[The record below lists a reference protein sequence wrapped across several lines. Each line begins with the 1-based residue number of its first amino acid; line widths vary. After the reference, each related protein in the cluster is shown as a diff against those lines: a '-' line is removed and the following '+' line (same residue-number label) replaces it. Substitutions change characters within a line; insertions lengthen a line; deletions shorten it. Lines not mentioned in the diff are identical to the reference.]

1 MQKFKAE
8 DGASLDGTAV
18 DRDGFKAG
26 TRYLAKVI
34 NDNQWNVFEVVETA
48 GYTLID
54 DDLSQLAKAVKSPY
68 NQSYTYN
75 TSAIATQTV
84 SDVVLGS
91 DGAYYE
97 VLNDGVSNDDPVT
110 NLNGNWKKI
119 PFKVSPAVND
129 DEALSKGQL
138 LAAIKEVDGSGS
150 GIDADKLDGL
160 EASNFA
166 NMQGDNTQTFKVATA
181 VNADEAVSKAQ
192 MDSGLGNKADK
203 ADVIGINQT
212 WQNVLASRSDNV
224 TYTNST
230 GKPIMVAV
238 SYNASSN
245 GNDEFY
251 VNGVKIASNVLPG
264 GEDITMTFIV
274 PDGDTYKANTSN
286 SFRSWFELR

>member
-129 DEALSKGQL
+129 DEAINKGQL
-138 LAAIKEVDGSGS
+138 LGAIKEVDGSGS
-150 GIDADKLDGL
+150 GLDADLVRGLPADFTSSLATNGYQKLPSGL
-160 EASNFA
+160 IMQWGLLENA
-166 NMQGDNTQTFKVATA
+166 NLDQSWN
-181 VNADEAVSKAQ
+181 AVSFPIAFPNNA
-192 MDSGLGNKADK
+192 L
-203 ADVIGINQT
+203 
-212 WQNVLASRSDNV
+212 NV
-224 TYTNST
+224 TASISATGAIGGTRAILIDTDIRATGFDVTGDYDTDTST
-230 GKPIMVAV
+230 GNIFWFAV
-238 SYNASSN
+238 GY
-245 GNDEFY
+245 
-251 VNGVKIASNVLPG
+251 
-264 GEDITMTFIV
+264 
-274 PDGDTYKANTSN
+274 
-286 SFRSWFELR
+286 